1 MTARIS
7 FPDDFKRRAE
17 SISREKPFSAY
28 PDAKVDTPVGQ
39 TNQTRASDAAQAIS
53 SQTIFNIR
61 PREQN
66 YRLIVDSIPG
76 FVCTLTAT
84 VEIEYPNHQVL
95 ELARDKY
102 TALGPIRCA
111 ASLIHF

>member
-7 FPDDFKRRAE
+7 FPDDFKWRAE
-17 SISREKPFSAY
+17 SISREKPFSVY
-28 PDAKVDTPVGQ
+28 PDAKV
-39 TNQTRASDAAQAIS
+39 DAAQAIS

-76 FVCTLTAT
+76 FVCT
-84 VEIEYPNHQVL
+84 
-95 ELARDKY
+95 
-102 TALGPIRCA
+102 
-111 ASLIHF
+111 